1 MKYLMTIAATLI
13 LATLQA
19 IGQTPDFKALREQY
33 NWRLPVESFHDD
45 TVVIRGRIINYDP
58 TTLPFSTMQCFSYD
72 EFERQTAASA
82 DIKSDGSFETK
93 LRLSYPVVNHF
104 GGRTD
109 KSIYP
114 IPFIAYPGDTVEVD
128 ITFNGDN
135 YTYNYKSER
144 CKRFERLLPYPIEW
158 ARFAAPA
165 LMGYNGGFDDFA
177 NAAEELWNQ
186 VLRKVLEDA
195 HQAKFTDEEMG
206 LALVLAQGNYAYG
219 LFNGIDK
226 ISMLPYE
233 QKQEGGFVFVSLK
246 DTLLLEQMMNPDKY
260 TYLKHID
267 FNDHSIFCSNSL
279 NVVLNRIEFG
289 NLLPYS
295 ENRKINGNYPPQDKE
310 NFIKLF
316 PRADSLLQK
325 ALHTNGSSPV
335 AQMAMYQR
343 LHNFIDWYWSGMSAD
358 DIKEIR
364 DKILPVFTFAPIK
377 RKVEGLFD
385 NRLGDT
391 KATLPLKKCA
401 ATAFIDSLRQVYPG
415 KYLYL
420 DFWEMS
426 CGPCRMT
433 IEYSKDLRKEIAKN
447 PDIKLVFINGD
458 NPNNARM
465 REYVDKHL
473 ADEVT
478 VAPGESVFGALRGV
492 FSFDGIP
499 HFEIITPDGQVV
511 KERFIRFGLRAN
523 GDYNHFKSELDKLKN
538 LISQ

>member
-1 MKYLMTIAATLI
+1 MKHLMTIAATLI

-19 IGQTPDFKALREQY
+19 VGQTPDFKALREQY

-45 TVVIRGRIINYDP
+45 TVVICGRITNYDP
-58 TTLPFSTMQCFSYD
+58 ATLPFSTMQCFSYD

-93 LRLSYPVVNHF
+93 IRLSYPVVNHF

-109 KSIYP
+109 KNIYP

-128 ITFNGDN
+128 ITFNGDD
-135 YTYNYKSER
+135 YTYDYKSER

-177 NAAEELWNQ
+177 NAAEDLWN
-186 VLRKVLEDA
+186 KVLTRVLDDA
-195 HQAKFTDEEMG
+195 RQAKFTDEEMG
-206 LALVLAQGNYAYG
+206 LALVLAQGNYGYG
-219 LFNGIDK
+219 LFNGIGELSK
-226 ISMLPYE
+226 LPYE
-233 QKQEGGFVFVSLK
+233 QKIEGQYMYLTLK
-246 DTLLLEQMMNPDKY
+246 DSTLLERMKSPDNYKY
-260 TYLKHID
+260 LTHID
-267 FNDHSIFCSNSL
+267 FNDPSIFCADGLSTI
-279 NVVLNRIEFG
+279 LNRIEYG
-289 NLLPYS
+289 LIPYDTKK
-295 ENRKINGNYPPQDKE
+295 NIDGFYPPRGVK
-310 NFIKLF
+310 NCKKFF

-325 ALHTNGSSPV
+325 ALFTQGSSPI
-335 AQMAMYQR
+335 AQMVMYQH
-343 LHNFIDWYWSGMSAD
+343 LLFFIDNPWTDMPAD
-358 DIKEIR
+358 NIKDIR
-364 DKILPVFTFAPIK
+364 DNILPVFTFAPIK
-377 RKVEGLFD
+377 RKVESLFA
-385 NRLGDT
+385 NRLADT
-391 KATLPLKKCA
+391 EITLPLKKCA

-420 DFWEMS
+420 DFWAMS

-433 IEYSKDLRKEIAKN
+433 IEHSKDMRKEIANN
-447 PDIKLVFINGD
+447 PDIKLVFVNGD

-465 REYVDKHL
+465 LEYVDKHL

-478 VAPGESVFGALRGV
+478 VAPGESVFATLRDV
-492 FSFDGIP
+492 FNFAGIP
-499 HFEIITPDGQVV
+499 HFEVITPDGQVV
-511 KERFIRFGLRAN
+511 KERYIKFGLRES